1 MLCKLPSLEYFSS
14 SEPPVCPSELTTFVC
29 VNWIP
34 QFSAIQFSLADVNL
48 PVERQGLTNRVF
60 TSTYV
65 LKNCLKTNNYIN
77 LEQVVPFPKSKK
89 LLNLQVKG
97 TLQLKV
103 RKSSCNFSLT
113 TALVINFKFYL
124 KILR

>member
-14 SEPPVCPSELTTFVC
+14 TEPPVCPSELTTFGC

-34 QFSAIQFSLADVNL
+34 PFSAIQFALANVNF

-65 LKNCLKTNNYIN
+65 LKNYLKANNCFN
-77 LEQVVPFPKSKK
+77 LE
-89 LLNLQVKG
+89 
-97 TLQLKV
+97 
-103 RKSSCNFSLT
+103 
-113 TALVINFKFYL
+113 
-124 KILR
+124 